1 MIRFFSMLPFI
12 LAALLTAAPQE
23 PPPLPPEQVSEII
36 INNRILT
43 RVGDKNITV
52 LDVVKQMDVFLNRHY
67 PHYLN
72 SNTARY
78 QFYTMHWKT
87 TLQQIIDNE
96 LMTADAESKDI
107 KVTDGDVREEIQSR
121 FGPNVMGTLDQLGL
135 SYEEARKLVQQ
146 EMVVQRIQG
155 FRVTSKVL
163 QKVSTQNIKDAYK
176 QFLQENP
183 PKDLWKYQFVTIR
196 SDNSET
202 MQNLASQLVALK
214 EKSQTSLAAA
224 VDLLKEQLPPESTT
238 TLTVSQEFDTEEK
251 ALSQTHRETLSQ
263 LEIGKW
269 SQPTLQTSRDG
280 TSVVR
285 IFHLKN
291 HTKER
296 PPVFTAVANSLRMQ
310 LLNDIADQE
319 LKTYRAK
326 LYQRFNFDDR
336 LIDIPPNF
344 EPFIAR

>member
-1 MIRFFSMLPFI
+1 M
-12 LAALLTAAPQE
+12 
-23 PPPLPPEQVSEII
+23 
-36 INNRILT
+36 
-43 RVGDKNITV
+43 
-52 LDVVKQMDVFLNRHY
+52 
-67 PHYLN
+67 
-72 SNTARY
+72 
-78 QFYTMHWKT
+78 
-87 TLQQIIDNE
+87 
-96 LMTADAESKDI
+96 
-107 KVTDGDVREEIQSR
+107 
-121 FGPNVMGTLDQLGL
+121 
-135 SYEEARKLVQQ
+135 
-146 EMVVQRIQG
+146 
-155 FRVTSKVL
+155 
-163 QKVSTQNIKDAYK
+163 
-176 QFLQENP
+176 
-183 PKDLWKYQFVTIR
+183 
-196 SDNSET
+196 
-202 MQNLASQLVALK
+202 
-214 EKSQTSLAAA
+214 
-224 VDLLKEQLPPESTT
+224 
-238 TLTVSQEFDTEEK
+238 TVSQEFDTEEK
-251 ALSQTHRETLSQ
+251 ALSQTHSETLSQ